1 MARVYTGSVLGVHVL
16 TPDELAQA
24 REELAWLERDLIR
37 RRRKLAFWA
46 RCKVRAEAEPTMKT
60 SMRED
65 AFYFHDQALKLVAS
79 GERLRAY
86 LVAELLDQPDYLPA
100 YHHAH

>member
-1 MARVYTGSVLGVHVL
+1 MTRVYTGPILGVSVL
-16 TPDELAQA
+16 TPGELART

-37 RRRKLAFWA
+37 RRKKLAFWT
-46 RCKVRAEAEPTMKT
+46 RCKARAEAEPDMKA
-60 SMRED
+60 SMREG
-65 AFYFHDQALKLVAS
+65 AFYFHGQALKLVAS